1 MNRIDRPLL
10 KIEVRRIGILF
21 VVLPLILGFKNYA
34 GDPYSSTST
43 DTALDACPTGAVTMS
58 SGSLSIGTCT
68 ISGNISLS
76 GSASVKVIEGSI
88 VTVAGNLIMSDSA
101 VFSVNNATLIFPK
114 NISTSTR
121 SI

>member
-58 SGSLSIGTCT
+58 SGSLSIGHCT

-76 GSASVKVIEGSI
+76 GSASVKV
-88 VTVAGNLIMSDSA
+88 MSDSA
-101 VFSVNNATLIFPK
+101 VFSVNNDKIDLTGSSQLMLSGATLVTNGK
-114 NISTSTR
+114 CYVALR
-121 SI
+121 